1 MLEIGGLF
9 GIVTYNGA
17 HPVKIGRMI
26 GKCCK
31 EPRAVKPD
39 ASHELVVD
47 RLLAGAHLVDRRA
60 KKLAELVSGL
70 GGEAHGH
77 QLALDRILERVEPV
91 AAVTLLADNGL
102 ERIEMLL
109 HDGKDREAALL
120 HVLELVHR
128 HGGGAHVGLIV
139 VVAEHVARIIRSNEA
154 VDDVVNGQRA
164 LADFMRIADDRRH
177 GDRAAGDGEH
187 HVLQAVLDALGDFDF
202 AFTGKKLH
210 RAHLAHVDA
219 HGVGRAA
226 EFAVDGRERGFGL
239 RIRILLAGNALVAH
253 HGERILVGSGFK
265 DLNMQIRKNR
275 HDGLDRIVIDQAVGQ
290 VVVDFAVGD
299 VAALAPHADEREEL
313 GTAVLGGVLLVGA
326 VTVEK
331 RLLVAGAARLALAAA
346 DLGVRLRLA
355 GFIGLVLFGK
365 IIRQIGN
372 VLLVVDVVVKHSV
385 EVARSIVV
393 VFGQIVLIRASLRL
407 L

>member
-1 MLEIGGLF
+1 
-9 GIVTYNGA
+9 
-17 HPVKIGRMI
+17 
-26 GKCCK
+26 
-31 EPRAVKPD
+31 
-39 ASHELVVD
+39 
-47 RLLAGAHLVDRRA
+47 
-60 KKLAELVSGL
+60 
-70 GGEAHGH
+70 
-77 QLALDRILERVEPV
+77 
-91 AAVTLLADNGL
+91 
-102 ERIEMLL
+102 MLL

-265 DLNMQIRKNR
+265 DLNMQVRKNR

-290 VVVDFAVGD
+290 VVVDFTVGD
-299 VAALAPHADEREEL
+299 IAALAPHADEREEL

-393 VFGQIVLIRASLRL
+393 VFGQIVLIRASLGLRL